1 MTERQSMILPFSR
14 ARARVPQ
21 EPSVAARSDSSVAE
35 DPVVITGIGIGA
47 SLGSSREEVW
57 QGIQTGRSGVRLTR
71 ASDDIGSLRLPCGMV
86 DWLDKDPY
94 SLKSIRITEHVSTEA
109 LEDANLPWQSLDRN
123 RFACSLSAQFGDIGY
138 MYLPPE
144 SRDDTPLREDGH
156 RWWDQFL
163 PCSVST
169 IIAQQFD
176 LRGPRLCHT
185 TACASG
191 LISTIAA
198 ARMIQDDQADFALCG
213 AADTVAEMVIAA
225 FNRMGVL
232 SPGPDPASACRPF
245 DVTRSG
251 FVMGEG
257 AAMMVLE
264 KRSTA
269 IARGAKIYAELAA
282 FQTLCQAHHVTG
294 LDGEAETLTYL
305 IQQLTRKAGWE
316 DVGPQYINAHGT
328 GTEQN
333 DRSELV
339 AVRAAFGDAA
349 DDILMSS
356 NKGVL
361 GHLVNAAGSIELAL
375 TAMALR
381 DGFAPPTM
389 HLNNPE
395 ATGNIDCLP
404 QWGEQSELDR
414 ALKLSLAF
422 GGHLVGVALRR
433 CPLSAYQRAAQPLT
447 AGARVRHAA
456 AQPLRRVA

>member
-1 MTERQSMILPFSR
+1 MSIMAEPQSMIFPFPLPR
-14 ARARVPQ
+14 ANT
-21 EPSVAARSDSSVAE
+21 AAQRPVAE
-35 DPVVITGIGIGA
+35 DPIVITGIGIGA

-57 QGIQTGRSGVRLTR
+57 KSIQRGESGVRLTR
-71 ASDDIGSLRLPCGMV
+71 ASDGIGSLRLPCGMV
-86 DWLDKDPY
+86 DWVEDNPY
-94 SLKSIRITEHVSTEA
+94 SLKSIRITEHVSSEA
-109 LEDANLPWQSLDRN
+109 LADADLPWESLDRN

-138 MYLPPE
+138 MYLPSD
-144 SRDDTPLREDGH
+144 SRDTNPLRSDGH

-163 PCSVST
+163 PCSVSGL
-169 IIAQQFD
+169 IAEHFD

-191 LISTIAA
+191 LISTITA

-225 FNRMGVL
+225 FNRLGVL

-245 DVTRSG
+245 DTTRNG

-264 KRSTA
+264 KRSSA
-269 IARGAKIYAELAA
+269 IARGAKIYAELAS
-282 FQTLCQAHHVTG
+282 FQMLCAAHHVTG
-294 LDGEAETLTYL
+294 LDGEAETLIHL
-305 IQQLTRKAGWE
+305 IRQLTRKAGWE

-333 DRSELV
+333 DRSELK

-349 DDILMSS
+349 DDIMMSS
-356 NKGVL
+356 NKSVL

-381 DGFAPPTM
+381 DGYAPPTM
-389 HLNNPE
+389 HLTSPE
-395 ATGNIDCLP
+395 STGNIDCLP
-404 QWGEQSELDR
+404 EWGEQLELDR

-422 GGHLVGVALRR
+422 GGHLVGVALQR
-433 CPLSAYQRAAQPLT
+433 CPLVEHRRETQPL
-447 AGARVRHAA
+447 AEQARVRNCVTA
-456 AQPLRRVA
+456 PLRRAA

>member
-1 MTERQSMILPFSR
+1 MTEPQSMILPFPTAQLGR
-14 ARARVPQ
+14 ATERV
-21 EPSVAARSDSSVAE
+21 ANMAN
-35 DPVVITGIGIGA
+35 DPIVITGIGIGA
-47 SLGSSREEVW
+47 SIGSSREEVW
-57 QGIQTGRSGVRLTR
+57 NGIQTGVSGVRLTR
-71 ASDDIGSLRLPCGMV
+71 DSDGIGSLRLPCGMV
-86 DWLDKDPY
+86 DWLDKNPY
-94 SLKSIRITEHVSTEA
+94 SLKSIRITEHVSAEA
-109 LEDANLPWQSLDRN
+109 LDDANLPWRSIDRN

-144 SRDDTPLREDGH
+144 TRDTNSLRQDGH

-169 IIAQQFD
+169 IISQQFD

-232 SPGPDPASACRPF
+232 SPGPEPASACRPF
-245 DVTRSG
+245 DVSRSG

-257 AAMMVLE
+257 AAMLVLE

-294 LDGEAETLTYL
+294 LDGEAETLIHL
-305 IQQLTRKAGWE
+305 IQQLVHKAGW
-316 DVGPQYINAHGT
+316 DGIGPQYINAHGT

-339 AVRAAFGDAA
+339 AVRAALGDAA

-356 NKGVL
+356 TKGVL
-361 GHLVNAAGSIELAL
+361 GHLVNAAGSIELAI

-395 ATGNIDCLP
+395 TTGNIDCLA
-404 QWGEQSELDR
+404 QWGEKTQLDR

-422 GGHLVGVALRR
+422 GGHLVGVALQR
-433 CPLSAYQRAAQPLT
+433 CPLSEHQRSAQPLH
-447 AGARVRHAA
+447 AEARIRQAVAT
-456 AQPLRRVA
+456 PLRRAA

>member
-1 MTERQSMILPFSR
+1 MTEPQPNILPF
-14 ARARVPQ
+14 PG
-21 EPSVAARSDSSVAE
+21 VAARNPARIEGAE
-35 DPVVITGIGIGA
+35 DPIVITGIGIGA
-47 SLGSSREEVW
+47 SLGASREEVW
-57 QGIQTGRSGVRLTR
+57 QGIQSGRSGVRLTR
-71 ASDDIGSLRLPCGMV
+71 NSDRIGSLRLPCGMV
-86 DWLDKDPY
+86 DWLDDDPY
-94 SLKSIRITEHVSTEA
+94 SLKSIRITEHVSAEA
-109 LEDANLPWQSLDRN
+109 LADADLPWQSLDRN

-138 MYLPPE
+138 MYLPAD
-144 SRDDTPLREDGH
+144 SRDAQPLRSDGH

-169 IIAQQFD
+169 IISEQFD

-225 FNRMGVL
+225 FNRLGVL

-245 DVTRSG
+245 DTARNG

-257 AAMMVLE
+257 AAMLVLE

-294 LDGEAETLTYL
+294 LDGEAETLIHL
-305 IQQLTRKAGWE
+305 LKQLTRKAGWE
-316 DVGPQYINAHGT
+316 EIGPQYINAHGT

-333 DRSELV
+333 DRSELTG
-339 AVRAAFGDAA
+339 VRAAFGDRA

-381 DGFAPPTM
+381 DGYAPPTM
-389 HLNNPE
+389 HLTSPE
-395 ATGNIDCLP
+395 ATGNIDCLAE
-404 QWGEQSELDR
+404 WGEHFELDR

-422 GGHLVGVALRR
+422 GGHLVGVALQR
-433 CPLSAYQRAAQPLT
+433 CPLAEHRRPSQPLIEQ
-447 AGARVRHAA
+447 ARVRGRKSA
-456 AQPLRRVA
+456 PLRRVA

>member
-1 MTERQSMILPFSR
+1 MTQPSSILPF
-14 ARARVPQ
+14 P
-21 EPSVAARSDSSVAE
+21 VAAANGPTRSHENS
-35 DPVVITGIGIGA
+35 DPVVITGIGMGA
-47 SLGSSREEVW
+47 SLGASREQVW
-57 QGIQTGRSGVRLTR
+57 QGVQSGRSGVRLTR
-71 ASDDIGSLRLPCGMV
+71 DSDRIGSLRLPCGMV
-86 DWLDKDPY
+86 DWIDYDPY
-94 SLKSIRITEHVSTEA
+94 SLKSIRITEHVSAEA
-109 LEDANLPWQSLDRN
+109 LQDADLPWDSLDRD

-138 MYLPPE
+138 MYLPAQT
-144 SRDDTPLREDGH
+144 RDTQPLRGDGH

-163 PCSVST
+163 PCSASS
-169 IIAQQFD
+169 IIARQFD

-191 LISTIAA
+191 LISTITA

-225 FNRMGVL
+225 FNRLGVL

-245 DVTRSG
+245 DTTRNG

-257 AAMMVLE
+257 AAMLVLE

-294 LDGEAETLTYL
+294 LDGEAETLIHL
-305 IQQLTRKAGWE
+305 IRQLNRKAGWE
-316 DVGPQYINAHGT
+316 HHGPQYINAHGT

-333 DRSELV
+333 DRSELT
-339 AVRAAFGDAA
+339 AVRAALGDAA
-349 DDILMSS
+349 DDLLMSS
-356 NKGVL
+356 TKGVL

-381 DGFAPPTM
+381 DGYAPPTM
-389 HLNNPE
+389 HLTSPE
-395 ATGNIDCLP
+395 STGSIDCLP
-404 QWGEQSELDR
+404 EWGEQLELDR

-422 GGHLVGVALRR
+422 GGHLVGVALQR
-433 CPLSAYQRAAQPLT
+433 CPLAEHQRQPQPLIQE
-447 AGARVRHAA
+447 ARVRSRPPV
-456 AQPLRRVA
+456 PLRRIAKLVA